1 MNQVGY
7 EKEWLHLLDMYVRPL
22 QEAAFVGY
30 YQKVFDHVYMRIR
43 NVIDFKNC
51 MKVLMIKIF
60 IASEGNYE
68 FHRPI

>member
-30 YQKVFDHVYMRIR
+30 YQKVFDHVYKRVR
-43 NVIDFKNC
+43 NSVFQLLILQT
-51 MKVLMIKIF
+51 V
-60 IASEGNYE
+60 
-68 FHRPI
+68 